1 MNDSVQ
7 RAAWRAACT
16 GRRVPAAPPVIGP
29 ARRGGHLARAARCTL
44 LVVLAACTASDR
56 PRGELRFRT
65 DKYAIRVSAE
75 PSPPRARSRTLY
87 KVVISD
93 RESGRPMERAE
104 GQIYASNAAGLNIY
118 DSLEPGPELGTYY
131 ATLRF
136 VNSNEWA
143 LNMRFRGAPG
153 DTIETVAPDGWR
165 QNVGPAAQ

>member
-1 MNDSVQ
+1 MVALRRLAL
-7 RAAWRAACT
+7 RAPRST
-16 GRRVPAAPPVIGP
+16 
-29 ARRGGHLARAARCTL
+29 LAVLA
-44 LVVLAACTASDR
+44 LAACSAPAR
-56 PRGELRFRT
+56 PPGELRFRT
-65 DKYAIRVSAE
+65 DKYAVRVSAK

-87 KVVISD
+87 TVVITD

-118 DSLEPGPELGTYY
+118 DALEPGPELGTYY

-165 QNVGPAAQ
+165 QNVAPAPQ